1 MGAALRQVDRKR
13 QVARMLSLC
22 LWILAVGLVQA
33 APSLK
38 TLRPFGAHRGT
49 TFTLTFV
56 GQELTAG
63 SELITTLPATIS
75 RLAPSRDLKTPE
87 TELPFLVELRP
98 DAPLAH
104 YPVRLRTR
112 EGISNVMLFS
122 VSDFPEIEV
131 KKAED
136 DEVAKDKIRSVSPP
150 VVISSSLKAGEQ
162 DVFKFAA
169 GAGQNLVFEVE
180 ARRMASAIDPVLRI
194 LDSNGREMAF
204 NDDAPGIGVDSRVE
218 VKFPRAGEYRVV
230 VHDSRFSDQEQNF
243 YRLKIGNYLFAES
256 IFPLG
261 GERGKD
267 VDVTFQGGNLP
278 KPLVVRAALKYPPS
292 HGVAMINLPAAK
304 GPQGSLPF
312 PFVLGDLPEI
322 LESDSGTAVNLTGDT
337 IVNGRISKAGEKD
350 LYRLAVKPGEKW
362 LFEIQAAGLG
372 TSRLGAY
379 LGVSDGAMKHLASAV
394 DASGLRQ
401 TGFSF
406 VPPEKGVDPKLLFT
420 VPEKVE
426 ELILSVEDITNR
438 GGPAYG
444 YRLRAT
450 RQIEEFALELI
461 APFINIPAGGSAAIS
476 VRVIRDTYAGPIQ
489 LSVTGAGDEIT
500 TEGGHIP
507 ANAREG
513 LIVATAKANGGV
525 SIGDLEVW
533 GEGVSSSQE
542 PIRRRAL
549 GPGLITAVKG
559 ARREVGGGSMA
570 TQKPHVARWLGMQLP
585 VGIAGPPPI
594 AFELEEGEI
603 KLVQGLKQDFPVKV
617 RSNVPLNAPIRIE
630 GIQPLGLDVSIKGAA
645 VDAKTNSAPVQL
657 SSNFNSQI
665 GRFDMVMVARADVN
679 GREVR
684 VVSPCI
690 TVELVQAFELVIPEA
705 RVQLGSGGKFVLE
718 GKIHRQSPFQEA
730 VHLKVEDLPL
740 HVTSAP
746 VDVPP
751 GESAFR
757 LEFKADPA
765 AQPGEYEVRLVATA
779 QMEGRKDNKDYTIP
793 DVKLRLRIAQTSN
806 D

>member
-1 MGAALRQVDRKR
+1 MGAVLRQVHRKR

-22 LWILAVGLVQA
+22 LWVFAVGFVQA

-38 TLRPFGAHRGT
+38 TLRPFGAQRGT
-49 TFTLTFV
+49 TFTLTLV

-75 RLAPSRDLKTPE
+75 RLSPSRDLKTPE
-87 TELPFLVELRP
+87 TELPFLIELRA

-122 VSDFPEIEV
+122 VGDFPEIEI

-136 DEVAKDKIRSVSPP
+136 DQEVKDKARSVSPP
-150 VVISSSLKAGEQ
+150 VIISSSLKAGEQ
-162 DVFKFAA
+162 DVFKFSAA
-169 GAGQNLVFEVE
+169 AGQNLVFEVE

-194 LDSNGREMAF
+194 LDSNSRELAF

-278 KPLVVRAALKYPPS
+278 KPVVVRASLKYPPS
-292 HGVAMINLPAAK
+292 HEVAMINLPAAK
-304 GPQGSLPF
+304 EPPGSLPL

-322 LESDSGTAVNLTGDT
+322 LEPESGAPSNLAGDT
-337 IVNGRISKAGEKD
+337 IVNGRISKPGEKD
-350 LYRLAVKPGEKW
+350 LYRLTVKPGEKW

-379 LGVSDGAMKHLASAV
+379 LGVSDSAMKHLASAV
-394 DASGLRQ
+394 DAGSLLQ

-406 VPPEKGVDPKLLFT
+406 VPREKGVDPKLLFT
-420 VPEKVE
+420 VPENVE
-426 ELILSVEDITNR
+426 ELTLSVEDINNR

-450 RQIEEFALELI
+450 RKIEEFSLELV

-476 VRVIRDTYAGPIQ
+476 VRVIRDTYSGPIK
-489 LSVTGAGDEIT
+489 LSVTGARSDIT

-513 LIVATAKANGGV
+513 LIVVTAKPNAV
-525 SIGDLEVW
+525 VPAADLEVW
-533 GEGVSSSQE
+533 GEGISSSRE
-542 PIRRRAL
+542 PIRRRAG

-585 VGIAGPPPI
+585 AGVAGPPPI
-594 AFELEEGEI
+594 VFELEEREI

-617 RSNVPLNAPIRIE
+617 RSNVPLNAPIRVE
-630 GIQPLGLDVSIKGAA
+630 GMQPLGLDVSIKGAA

-657 SSNFNSQI
+657 SSTFNSQI
-665 GRFDMVMVARADVN
+665 GRFDMVMVARADLG

-690 TVELVQAFELVIPEA
+690 TVELVRAFTLVLPAPGI
-705 RVQLGSGGKFVLE
+705 QLASGGKFVLE
-718 GKIHRQSPFQEA
+718 GKIHRQFPFQEA

-751 GESAFR
+751 GESTFR
-757 LEFKADPA
+757 LEFQADPA
-765 AQPGEYEVRLVATA
+765 AQPGEHEVRLVATA

-793 DVKLRLRIAQTSN
+793 DVKLRLRIARTSN

>member
-1 MGAALRQVDRKR
+1 
-13 QVARMLSLC
+13 MLSLC
-22 LWILAVGLVQA
+22 LWVLAVGFVQA
-33 APSLK
+33 SPSLK
-38 TLRPFGAHRGT
+38 TLRPFGAQRGT
-49 TFTLTFV
+49 TFTLTLV

-75 RLAPSRDLKTPE
+75 RLGPSRDLKTPE
-87 TELPFLVELRP
+87 TELPFLIELRA

-122 VSDFPEIEV
+122 VGDFPEIEI
-131 KKAED
+131 KKTED
-136 DEVAKDKIRSVSPP
+136 DQDVKDRIRSVTPP

-162 DVFKFAA
+162 DAFKFSAA
-169 GAGQNLVFEVE
+169 AGQNLVFEVE
-180 ARRMASAIDPVLRI
+180 ARRMASAIDPVIRI
-194 LDSNGREMAF
+194 LDSNSRELAF

-218 VKFPRAGEYRVV
+218 MKFPRAGEYRVV

-267 VDVTFQGGNLP
+267 VDVTLQGGNLP
-278 KPLVVRAALKYPPS
+278 KPVVVRASLKYPPS
-292 HGVAMINLPAAK
+292 HEVAMINLPAAK
-304 GPQGSLPF
+304 EQGSLPL

-322 LESDSGTAVNLTGDT
+322 QEPESGAPANLTGDT
-337 IVNGRISKAGEKD
+337 IVNGRISKPGEKD

-379 LGVSDGAMKHLASAV
+379 LGVSDNAMKHLASAV
-394 DASGLRQ
+394 DAASLLQ

-406 VPPEKGVDPKLLFT
+406 VPREKGVDPKLLFT
-420 VPEKVE
+420 VPEKIE
-426 ELILSVEDITNR
+426 ELTLSVEDINNR

-450 RQIEEFALELI
+450 RKIEEFSLELV

-476 VRVIRDTYAGPIQ
+476 VRVIRDTYGGPIQ
-489 LSVTGAGDEIT
+489 LSVTGAGGEIT

-513 LIVATAKANGGV
+513 LIVATAKANAAV
-525 SIGDLEVW
+525 STVDLEVW

-542 PIRRRAL
+542 PIRRRAV
-549 GPGLITAVKG
+549 GPGLVTAVKG
-559 ARREVGGGSMA
+559 ARREVGGGSAA
-570 TQKPHVARWLGMQLP
+570 TQRPYVARWLGMQLP
-585 VGIAGPPPI
+585 AGVAGPPPI
-594 AFELEEGEI
+594 AFELEERAI

-617 RSNVPLNAPIRIE
+617 RSNVSLNAPIRIE
-630 GIQPLGLDVSIKGAA
+630 GMQPLGLDVSIKGAA

-657 SSNFNSQI
+657 SSTFNSLI
-665 GRFDMVMVARADVN
+665 GRFDMVMVARADLG

-690 TVELVQAFELVIPEA
+690 TVELVRAFELVIPEP
-705 RVQLGSGGKFVLE
+705 RIQLASGGKFVLE

-730 VHLKVEDLPL
+730 VHLKVEDLPM
-740 HVTSAP
+740 HVTSLP

-757 LEFKADPA
+757 LEFQADPA
-765 AQPGEYEVRLVATA
+765 AQPGEHEVRLVATA

-793 DVKLRLRIAQTSN
+793 DVKLRFRIARTSN